1 MLFVGDNLF
10 GVGLTL
16 FLFGLVGV
24 VPFLDDGICR
34 KEFSTLG

>member
-16 FLFGLVGV
+16 FLYGSVGFL
-24 VPFLDDGICR
+24 PFLGDGICR
-34 KEFSTLG
+34 GEFSTLG